1 MSHPKSNFYGVNGVE
16 YFFMYFGEFDG
27 CQKCEDLTGSIGFD
41 RIIYVVHSIS
51 SDSVIIHIVL
61 VSK

>member
-1 MSHPKSNFYGVNGVE
+1 MSHPKNNFYGVNGVE
-16 YFFMYFGEFDG
+16 YFWEFDG
-27 CQKCEDLTGSIGFD
+27 CQKCEDLTGSLGFD

>member
-1 MSHPKSNFYGVNGVE
+1 
-16 YFFMYFGEFDG
+16 MYFGEFDG

-51 SDSVIIHIVL
+51 SDSVIIYIVL

>member
-1 MSHPKSNFYGVNGVE
+1 MSHPKSNFTE
-16 YFFMYFGEFDG
+16 LMEWSIFFMYFGEFDG

-51 SDSVIIHIVL
+51 SDSVIIHIVV